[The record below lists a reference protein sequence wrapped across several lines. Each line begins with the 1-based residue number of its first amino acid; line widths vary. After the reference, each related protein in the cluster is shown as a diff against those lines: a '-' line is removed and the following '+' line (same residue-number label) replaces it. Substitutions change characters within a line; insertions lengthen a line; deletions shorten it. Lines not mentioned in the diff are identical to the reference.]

1 MRSAC
6 RRTKFFRKA
15 SPICRHHPSAVGRPP
30 NHVRRHYASFSYRA
44 KSWDKGRRVVA
55 KVEGYPGD
63 LLPRVGL
70 DPLGG
75 SSFTP

>member
-1 MRSAC
+1 
-6 RRTKFFRKA
+6 
-15 SPICRHHPSAVGRPP
+15 
-30 NHVRRHYASFSYRA
+30 VRRHYASFSYRA